1 MATPAQ
7 TAPPP
12 PQAPQ
17 ASYPTLAPLEQN
29 DVTQQW
35 AREQWRQST
44 RRGGKS
50 IPKTV
55 V

>member
-1 MATPAQ
+1 MAATQ

-29 DVTQQW
+29 DVTRQW
-35 AREQWRQST
+35 LGAVARRAPAGQ
-44 RRGGKS
+44 
-50 IPKTV
+50 
-55 V
+55 